1 MWPGVI
7 ITVGVEQILYF
18 VVASVLLIII
28 PGPNVMTIVGTSLA
42 HGPIRGLQTVAG
54 TSAAMVVQ
62 LTVAA
67 VSTAGLINLLAAGF
81 IVLKWLGVL
90 YLLYLGASHLRKAL
104 KPSNEILTL
113 SASGSF
119 TQGFFVS
126 LTNPKTIVF
135 FAAFLPQFISPV
147 TAPLP
152 QLFILSAIF
161 FILAL
166 VLDTCYAMLAGKL
179 HRRLLSSGMQRI
191 SHTISAIVYLLASA
205 FLAFTKRV
213 WCTRL
218 DANIKRFYQRCL
230 NCQFKALS
238 PDRNCSNWRLLSPR
252 WGMLFR

>member
-1 MWPGVI
+1 VS
-7 ITVGVEQILYF
+7 TEQIVYF
-18 VVASVLLIII
+18 IFTSLLLIMI
-28 PGPNVMTIVGTSLA
+28 PGPNVLVIVGTSLS
-42 HGPIRGLQTVAG
+42 HGFIRGLQTIAG
-54 TSAAMVVQ
+54 TSAAMLVQ
-62 LTVAA
+62 LAIAA
-67 VSTAGLINLLAAGF
+67 VSTAGLISLLATGF
-81 IVLKWLGVL
+81 IVIKWLGVL
-90 YLLYLGASHLRKAL
+90 YLLYLGLIKLRQAF
-104 KPSNEILTL
+104 SSATTTVAL

-135 FAAFLPQFISPV
+135 FAAFLPQFISPA

-166 VLDTCYAMLAGKL
+166 ILDTCYAMLAGKL

-213 WCTRL
+213 
-218 DANIKRFYQRCL
+218 
-230 NCQFKALS
+230 
-238 PDRNCSNWRLLSPR
+238 
-252 WGMLFR
+252 